1 MELVKE
7 QEAGAQKLMK
17 KPKSPFYF
25 GQILFN
31 LISLSILF
39 FTIRGK
45 AAACFCK
52 SCVYVFNISVKL
64 YSKMI
69 GNLSSVLRLSRVI
82 YQ

>member
-17 KPKSPFYF
+17 KPKSPLYF

-39 FTIRGK
+39 FTIREK
-45 AAACFCK
+45 AADCLWK
-52 SCVYVFNISVKL
+52 SCIYVFNNSVKL
-64 YSKMI
+64 YSRMI
-69 GNLSSVLRLSRVI
+69 GNLSSVLRLSIVI